1 MEVSRLRDVKPLTKV
16 CNINFEVHS
25 KLKIT
30 VMWINSSLHIYN
42 DIKFILKIGLMG
54 NDQMVLFI
62 HNCLLVVA
70 LASFNGFS
78 YCGEATNLIEDFN
91 DDMGSIK
98 GEYFL
103 VLMDYIRNLI
113 NGYHKR
119 PNVCK
124 Q

>member
-1 MEVSRLRDVKPLTKV
+1 M
-16 CNINFEVHS
+16 
-25 KLKIT
+25 
-30 VMWINSSLHIYN
+30 
-42 DIKFILKIGLMG
+42 KFVLKIGLMG

-70 LASFNGFS
+70 LVSFNGFS
-78 YCGEATNLIEDFN
+78 CCGEGTNLIEDSN
-91 DDMGSIK
+91 DDLDSIK

-103 VLMDYIRNLI
+103 GLMDYIRNLI